1 MSNTIY
7 SIQEKLNS
15 ILDIEQT
22 EYEYSDAELF
32 DTSDYPNDGIIR
44 GFWKDK
50 KRPPFTDE
58 HRRNLSLARKGKP
71 ISEEVRLARIGK
83 KKSPHTEET
92 KKKMRES
99 AIRRGISPETRAKL
113 DAAAHARKG
122 IKIGPYS
129 KERCQKISESLKG
142 NKNALGVKRTAET
155 KEKIRQARIGKKKSP
170 HKEATKIKQRIS
182 ALIHRAKSPF

>member
-1 MSNTIY
+1 MSKTIY
-7 SIQEKLNS
+7 SIQEKLDS
-15 ILDIEQT
+15 ILDIEGQHT
-22 EYEYSDAELF
+22 IPDSELF
-32 DTSDYPNDGIIR
+32 DCSDYPDDGIIR

-50 KRPPFTDE
+50 KRPPITDE
-58 HRRNLSLARKGKP
+58 HRRNLSLALKGKP

-142 NKNALGVKRTAET
+142 NKNALGVKRSAET
-155 KEKIRQARIGKKKSP
+155 KEKIRQARLGVKRGPYKAI
-170 HKEATKIKQRIS
+170 
-182 ALIHRAKSPF
+182 